1 MDGEL
6 EKRAVMDN
14 SCQMEKGEI
23 VQIARRQ
30 SALLY
35 CVLAR
40 ILIVLVGGVLGAL
53 WPVASLAVAVCTVVC
68 LVRLRMAMKKSLLL
82 TVILAILLFVPLIG
96 LIILVVN
103 TVAAT
108 KILRGAGLKVGLM
121 GVSASELANFI
132 NR

>member
-1 MDGEL
+1 MDGEF
-6 EKRAVMDN
+6 EKRSFAVAGN
-14 SCQMEKGEI
+14 VFSVEEI
-23 VQIARRQ
+23 VRVAKNQT
-30 SALLY
+30 ALLY

-40 ILIVLVGGVLGAL
+40 ILIVLVGGVLGDL

-121 GVSASELANFI
+121 GVASSELACFM

>member
-6 EKRAVMDN
+6 EKQAVMDN
-14 SCQMEKGEI
+14 SCHMEKGEI

-121 GVSASELANFI
+121 GVASSELACFM

>member
-6 EKRAVMDN
+6 EKQSVMDN

-40 ILIVLVGGVLGAL
+40 ILIVLVGGVLVAL

-121 GVSASELANFI
+121 GVASSELACFM